1 MARDNK
7 QVFRF
12 VQTAQANGS
21 NQLLVQNYAASASV
35 LSSGASFS
43 FSAAATASSWSQG
56 VSQTLNRAGF
66 RTTNADQSIVVSG
79 ETSALLNDPA
89 LWGNLNTAERY
100 CHVIIQPYGAILGTT
115 RFEVFVEGAS
125 DSGTGTAGTDWSAIS
140 NSVPLPINATYTAP
154 SALVISNGI
163 GTLAAH
169 GFQVGDV
176 LVTRAAATNLAIAQP
191 IYVVSVSSTST
202 STFTVSKTP
211 YGPIDTTISASSS
224 VFDKCVSRRLLA
236 IPIGPNPKP
245 FVRLVVRA
253 LPNSGTT
260 PSTNTGVVIDSAYLT
275 MGRDCAALI

>member
-79 ETSALLNDPA
+79 ETSATLNDPA
-89 LWGNLNTAERY
+89 LWGNLNGAERY
-100 CHVIIQPYGAILGTT
+100 CHVVISPYGAILGTT
-115 RFEVFVEGAS
+115 RFEIFVEGAS

-140 NSVPLPINATYTAP
+140 TSVPLPINATYTAP
-154 SALVISNGI
+154 SALVISSGI
-163 GTLAAH
+163 GTLASH
-169 GFQVGDV
+169 GFQVGDI

-191 IYVVSVSSTST
+191 IYVVSVTNT

-236 IPIGPNPKP
+236 IPMGPNPKP
-245 FVRLVVRA
+245 WIRLVVRA
-253 LPNSGTT
+253 LPNSSVT